1 MEQPAGSLF
10 DLQGEVI
17 VITGG
22 NTGLGAAMAKALE
35 RAGARVAVVGRSAA
49 NQSLGSHRFDLN
61 LNVTDAPGIAR
72 AFKRIRTTFGTITGL
87 VNNAGL
93 YRDMRLSDED
103 FTALWQEILDVNL
116 TGAAL
121 CTHAAVPFFQE
132 AGRGCIVNVGSAYSL
147 FGHHKSAG
155 YTASKTGLLGLSRAA
170 AAELGRTGIRVNTI
184 LPGWIDTKMNA
195 GLIGSPRG
203 DYIQNA
209 TPLGRWGSPDDVTG
223 AVVFLCS
230 RAAAFISG
238 AELRIDGGYSVSD
251 RDYNHR

>member
-1 MEQPAGSLF
+1 MEQPPGSPFNLE
-10 DLQGEVI
+10 GEVI
-17 VITGG
+17 IVTGG
-22 NTGLGAAMAKALE
+22 NTGLGAAMAEALE
-35 RAGARVAVVGRSAA
+35 GAGAHVAIVGRSVE
-49 NQSLGSHRFDLN
+49 NQSVGSRRIDLN
-61 LNVTDAPGIAR
+61 LNVTDERGIVR
-72 AFKRIRTTFGTITGL
+72 AFERIRATFGNVTGL
-87 VNNAGL
+87 VNNAGF

-103 FTALWQEILDVNL
+103 FTALWQEMLDVNL

-121 CTHAAVPFFQE
+121 CTHVAVPFFRE

-155 YTASKTGLLGLSRAA
+155 YTAAKTGLLGLSRAA

-209 TPLGRWGSPDDVTG
+209 TPLGRWGSPNDVAG

-230 RAAAFISG
+230 RAAAFITG

>member
-1 MEQPAGSLF
+1 MIEAAVGQMR
-10 DLQGEVI
+10 QGDR
-17 VITGG
+17 
-22 NTGLGAAMAKALE
+22 GAAA
-35 RAGARVAVVGRSAA
+35 
-49 NQSLGSHRFDLN
+49 
-61 LNVTDAPGIAR
+61 
-72 AFKRIRTTFGTITGL
+72 
-87 VNNAGL
+87 
-93 YRDMRLSDED
+93 
-103 FTALWQEILDVNL
+103 
-116 TGAAL
+116 
-121 CTHAAVPFFQE
+121 
-132 AGRGCIVNVGSAYSL
+132 
-147 FGHHKSAG
+147 
-155 YTASKTGLLGLSRAA
+155 KTGLLGLSRAA

-209 TPLGRWGSPDDVTG
+209 TPLGRWGSPDDVAG